1 MTFNE
6 MFYLKIRGTATGTT
20 FALTEATLSMDFRE
34 IDLHAIIR
42 NTFTLLVSLRH
53 ILLKNSNLRSIKDTS
68 E

>member
-20 FALTEATLSMDFRE
+20 FALTEATLSMGFRE